1 MAETLTFEQN
11 TEVTSV
17 DNLSAEEQDSLS
29 VGEQMQEAEDTRL
42 AGKYENAQELEKAY
56 IELEK
61 KLGEKSGGD
70 SQEESSDEPQAEEKS
85 DTEEKTEEKTESTI
99 LDDLWEQATSDKGEY
114 SKETL
119 EALDKMSPSELAKM
133 HLEYRQQV
141 ADDPAATRDLSQED
155 VKQLKGIVGG
165 EENYAN
171 MLTWAQQNLN
181 ETEVNMFDK
190 VMEMGNPLAAFF
202 AVRSLAY
209 RYNDSI
215 GYDGKMVTGTAPKSD
230 GDTFESQQEM
240 VAAMSD
246 KRYDNDPAYRRK
258 IMEKLQRSDINF

>member
-11 TEVTSV
+11 NEVTSV
-17 DNLSAEEQDSLS
+17 DNLSAEEQDSLA
-29 VGEQMQEAEDTRL
+29 VGETMQEAEDTRL

-61 KLGEKSGGD
+61 KLGQSETK
-70 SQEESSDEPQAEEKS
+70 EEPTEAEAETEPEAKEEKS
-85 DTEEKTEEKTESTI
+85 DEKTDPTI
-99 LDDLWEQATSDKGEY
+99 LDDLWEQATGEKGEY

-119 EALDKMSPSELAKM
+119 EKLDKMSPSELAKM
-133 HLEYRQQV
+133 HLEYRRGV
-141 ADDPAATRDLSQED
+141 TNDPSYTRDLSSED
-155 VKQLKGIVGG
+155 VKQLKGVVGG
-165 EENYAN
+165 DENYSN
-171 MLTWAQQNLN
+171 MLNWAQQNLN
-181 ETEVNMFDK
+181 ETEVSMFDK

-202 AVRSLAY
+202 AVKSLAY
-209 RYNDSI
+209 RYNDAI
-215 GYDGKMVTGTAPKSD
+215 GYDGKMVSGTAPKSE
-230 GDTFESQQEM
+230 DTFQSQQEM

>member
-17 DNLSAEEQDSLS
+17 DNLSAEEQDSLA
-29 VGEQMQEAEDTRL
+29 VGETMQEAEDTRL

-61 KLGEKSGGD
+61 KLGEKSEPT
-70 SQEESSDEPQAEEKS
+70 STEESSTEPETEPKADKEEKP
-85 DTEEKTEEKTESTI
+85 ESTI
-99 LDDLWEQATSDKGEY
+99 LDDLWDQTQSEKGEY
-114 SKETL
+114 SRETL
-119 EALDKMSPSELAKM
+119 EQLDKMSPSELAKM

-141 ADDPAATRDLSQED
+141 SNDPAATRDFTSQD
-155 VKQLKGIVGG
+155 VTQLKSIVGG
-165 EENYAN
+165 EENYTN

-181 ETEVNMFDK
+181 ETEVGMFDK

-209 RYNDSI
+209 RYQDSV
-215 GYDGKMVTGTAPKSD
+215 GYDGKMVTGTAPKSE
-230 GDTFESQQEM
+230 DTFQSQQEM

-258 IMEKLQRSDINF
+258 IMEKLERSDINF